1 MGKMKE
7 IFMEQQEQERLIREA
22 VEAFMDDDWQYQ
34 EYLKTQG
41 KAISQKCK
49 GDCDECQC
57 EGESA
62 TQEEVQ
68 ANHDAWWD
76 SLTDEQKQ
84 QLYDDKEK
92 AFELSVEEMN
102 HDLGF
107 GK

>member
-7 IFMEQQEQERLIREA
+7 LFMQQMEEQRSNMSDAEYQDRLNSQE
-22 VEAFMDDDWQYQ
+22 
-34 EYLKTQG
+34 
-41 KAISQKCK
+41 
-49 GDCDECQC
+49 DCDCNDDC
-57 EGESA
+57 PCKGESA
-62 TQEEVQ
+62 TQEQVESE
-68 ANHDAWWD
+68 HDAWWN

-102 HDLGF
+102 HDLSF